1 MVATHFDRVGTDFSL
16 CHCLV
21 ATERIASYTRA
32 ANPEFIFTKDSNGG
46 LAVNRRFGFLAVALV
61 VAGIISVNGA
71 FSQPAPQTTR
81 KVFNAPEKT
90 VQAPYSDGIL
100 AGNTLY
106 LAGRI
111 GLDPKTGKPPAEIE
125 DEIKL
130 MLDSLKGTL
139 TQAGMTMDDLVYV
152 QIACTDL
159 SLFDKFNPIY
169 KSYFK
174 TTDYPAREFIGAG
187 SLLRGGHFELQA
199 IAVRR

>member
-1 MVATHFDRVGTDFSL
+1 
-16 CHCLV
+16 
-21 ATERIASYTRA
+21 
-32 ANPEFIFTKDSNGG
+32 
-46 LAVNRRFGFLAVALV
+46 VNRRVSFLVVALV

-71 FSQPAPQTTR
+71 FSQPTPQATR
-81 KVFNAPEKT
+81 KVFNAPAKT
-90 VQAPYSDGIL
+90 VDAPFSDGIL

-169 KSYFK
+169 KSYF
-174 TTDYPAREFIGAG
+174 TTKDYPAREFIGAG